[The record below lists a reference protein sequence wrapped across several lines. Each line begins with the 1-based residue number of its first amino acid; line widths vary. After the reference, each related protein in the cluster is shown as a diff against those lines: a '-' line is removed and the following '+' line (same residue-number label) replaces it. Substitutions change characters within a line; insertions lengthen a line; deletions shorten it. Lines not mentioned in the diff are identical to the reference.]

1 MSSSNCSWVTRAIN
15 GPSPAPRQGHA
26 AAVVDKKAYIFGGS
40 SGSGFGGQ
48 HSESTSD
55 PVYLND
61 LFVIKVGLQVTWERM
76 QQLGDVPCARD
87 GHTLSAVGTVLY
99 LFGGSNYPESEECLE
114 GLYAYD
120 IGTLSW
126 ELCPTQGRQPKALG
140 HTTAVVGD
148 TLYIF
153 GGIYRGNATNVLYML
168 NTGNLTWTPLQAS
181 GNPPSPRC
189 DHACTV
195 AGEKFYIMGGS
206 GGEKLWYNDMHVFDT
221 VTLRWEAV
229 NVQGHRPH
237 ARSLHTICAHQSKDI
252 YLFGGS
258 NDVAKVTTPFDD
270 VYKFSLSKLK
280 WKKLQCSGTGP
291 ERRLGHIAVL
301 VYGQLVIFGGMND
314 QKDFNDVCILQTRAA
329 LKHLPPE
336 MTGND
341 TLSLSQSSSSDISG
355 PLSTYELSIPVPAPY
370 RPIFPTVTEPAKPA
384 DFEDVRASFVKRIEE
399 LFEDISTKYAE
410 LQTQKDALKNATEA
424 FHEEKTAHIELYEK
438 QQKELE
444 EMIDKHRIEN
454 EQWINTRKQELQEER
469 RQLELDKGQLLEDR
483 EKLRKEKEE
492 FSEKIEAIE
501 KIGNGANHV
510 MNGSN

>member
-1 MSSSNCSWVTRAIN
+1 MSSSTCSWVTRAIN

-48 HSESTSD
+48 HNESTSD

-61 LFVIKVGLQVTWERM
+61 LFVLKVGLQVTWERM
-76 QQLGDVPCARD
+76 QQLGDIPCARD

-140 HTTAVVGD
+140 HTTAIVGD

-153 GGIYRGNATNVLYML
+153 GGIYRGNATNALYML
-168 NTGNLTWTPLQAS
+168 NTGNLTWTPLKAS

-189 DHACTV
+189 DHACAV

-206 GGEKLWYNDMHVFDT
+206 GGEKLWYNDIHVFDT
-221 VTLRWEAV
+221 VTLRWDAV
-229 NVQGHRPH
+229 KVQGHQPH
-237 ARSLHTICAHQSKDI
+237 ARSLHTICAHHSKDM

-258 NDVAKVTTPFDD
+258 NDVAKLTTPFDD
-270 VYKFSLSKLK
+270 VYKFSFSKLK
-280 WKKLQCSGTGP
+280 WKKLQCAGTGP
-291 ERRLGHIAVL
+291 ERRLGHTAVL
-301 VYGQLVIFGGMND
+301 IYG
-314 QKDFNDVCILQTRAA
+314 QTRAA

-336 MTGND
+336 MTGTD
-341 TLSLSQSSSSDISG
+341 ISSLSQSSFSDISG
-355 PLSTYELSIPVPAPY
+355 PVSTYDLSIPVPAPY
-370 RPIFPTVTEPAKPA
+370 RPIFPAITEPAKPS
-384 DFEDVRASFVKRIEE
+384 DFEDVKTLFGKRVEE

-410 LQTQKDALKNATEA
+410 LQTQKDALKNAAEA
-424 FHEEKTAHIELYEK
+424 FHEEKTAHIELYDK

-444 EMIDKHRIEN
+444 EMINKHRSEN
-454 EQWINTRKQELQEER
+454 EEWINARKQELEEER
-469 RQLELDKGQLLEDR
+469 KQVEIEKNQLLEDR
-483 EKLRKEKEE
+483 DKLRREKEE
-492 FSEKIEAIE
+492 FNEKIEAIE
-501 KIGNGANHV
+501 KLGSGANHL